1 MARSFAQ
8 ALIEVPAKTQVLKGW
23 WQGHQIQAL
32 VELLSK
38 IQALKARW
46 QSHPLHALVE
56 SNAKTKASKARWQ
69 GHPLQALI
77 ELKTKSLSQGSVSF
91 RFSWCTTSFVPGLY
105 GSFSD
110 TNLRR
115 SYPSIERGTLDLTPT
130 APEDRTHQFH
140 LHLFQWMM
148 DPRSHVVHR
157 TLVNI
162 NSSLLGKTER
172 SWAKLLPKL

>member
-1 MARSFAQ
+1 M
-8 ALIEVPAKTQVLKGW
+8 
-23 WQGHQIQAL
+23 
-32 VELLSK
+32 
-38 IQALKARW
+38 
-46 QSHPLHALVE
+46 
-56 SNAKTKASKARWQ
+56 
-69 GHPLQALI
+69 
-77 ELKTKSLSQGSVSF
+77 
-91 RFSWCTTSFVPGLY
+91 PGLY

-148 DPRSHVVHR
+148 DRRSHVVHR

-172 SWAKLLPKL
+172 VSSQTTSKIVVARGTHDSVSLLNENLPPVAKSDDLPCITTQILLCIQYLLCHLLSLQVMFV